1 MEKLPIRCVPA
12 IPILNKNKMNKIE
25 LVIFDCDGVLIDS
38 EMVSGTVFINELK
51 RYDIHLPERVFF
63 ERMIGRSF
71 DQAIATLREETGKAP
86 PPEFKE
92 ELRTALLARFE
103 DELKPIKGITTLLA
117 GLKTKRCVATSSD
130 PVRAA
135 RSLAITKIADYF
147 GPNVFSATMVKNGK
161 PAPDLFLHAAHSL
174 NTEPRHCVVIEDSAY
189 GLMAAKSA
197 GMTAWHFSGGSHFH
211 AGYRVPETVERDAS
225 YSDMAEILAAA
236 TALELV

>member
-1 MEKLPIRCVPA
+1 MK
-12 IPILNKNKMNKIE
+12 KIE

-38 EMVSGTVFINELK
+38 EMVSGIVFISELK

-71 DQAIATLREETGKAP
+71 DQAIATIREEVGKAP

-103 DELKPIKGITTLLA
+103 RELQPIKGITMLLA
-117 GLKTKRCVATSSD
+117 KLKTKICVATSSD

-135 RSLAITKIADYF
+135 RSLAITGLADYF
-147 GPNVFSATMVKNGK
+147 GPNVFSATMVQKGK

-174 NTEPRHCVVIEDSAY
+174 ETAPKHCIVIEDSAF

-197 GMTAWHFSGGSHFH
+197 GMTAWHFSGGSHFD
-211 AGYRVPETVERDAS
+211 AGYSVPETVERDAS
-225 YSDMAEILAAA
+225 YSDMAEVLGAAR
-236 TALELV
+236 ALHLL

>member
-1 MEKLPIRCVPA
+1 MAKLLIQCVPV
-12 IPILNKNKMNKIE
+12 IPILNKHKMNKIE

-38 EMVSGTVFINELK
+38 EILSGTVFVEELK

-71 DQAIATLREETGKAP
+71 DQAIETIREEVGKAP

-92 ELRTALLARFE
+92 EMRTALLARFE
-103 DELKPIKGITTLLA
+103 QELKPIKGITTLLA
-117 GLKTKRCVATSSD
+117 GLKTTICVATSSD

-174 NTEPRHCVVIEDSAY
+174 NAAPQQCVVIEDSAY

-197 GMTAWHFSGGSHFH
+197 GMTAWHFSGGSHFK
-211 AGYRVPETVERDAS
+211 AGYSVSETVDRDAS
-225 YSDMAEILAAA
+225 YADMAEILGAA
-236 TALELV
+236 TALHLV

>member
-1 MEKLPIRCVPA
+1 LAKQPIQCVPV
-12 IPILNKNKMNKIE
+12 IPILNKHKMKKIE

-38 EMVSGTVFINELK
+38 EILSGTVFVEELK

-71 DQAIATLREETGKAP
+71 DQAIETIREEVGKAP

-92 ELRTALLARFE
+92 EMRTALLARFE
-103 DELKPIKGITTLLA
+103 QELKPIKGITTLLA
-117 GLKTKRCVATSSD
+117 GLKTKICVATSSD

-174 NTEPRHCVVIEDSAY
+174 NAAPQQCVVIEDSAY

-197 GMTAWHFSGGSHFH
+197 GMTAWHFSGGSHFK
-211 AGYRVPETVERDAS
+211 AGYSVSETVDRDAS
-225 YSDMAEILAAA
+225 YTDMAEILAAA
-236 TALELV
+236 TALQLV